1 MLKKNPVHTYTDIMA
16 LVNLGDRSVSTFL
29 LKALIEEQL
38 EKYQQ
43 ALETANLILK
53 VDQKNQE
60 AFNTKNRVQQKIKQK
75 TESKDK
81 AENKEKME
89 NIEKV
94 KNQEK
99 A

>member
-1 MLKKNPVHTYTDIMA
+1 MLKKNPVHTYTDIMT

-60 AFNTKNRVQQKIKQK
+60 AINTKNRVQQKIKQK

-81 AENKEKME
+81 AENK
-89 NIEKV
+89 
-94 KNQEK
+94 
-99 A
+99 